1 MGDEQRERSLVLR
14 AQSGD
19 RDAFDLLLRDVA
31 PPLLRYVIRVTA
43 DATLAEDIVQ
53 ETLIVIVRKI
63 RWLNDPSLFRAW
75 AYRIASREAF
85 RALRKR
91 RAVITE
97 PIGEVEALIETPID
111 PWQRERL
118 LASLDRLSPASRA
131 VITLHYLEE
140 LPLADIAAILDLAVG
155 TVKSRLA
162 YGLSQLRKS
171 GLIPFLVIDF
181 FINLTIVAIVLA
193 KG

>member
-1 MGDEQRERSLVLR
+1 MHAISSQSRHDGMVDASRERSLVLR

-19 RDAFDLLLRDVA
+19 RDAFDQLLRDIA
-31 PPLLRYVIRVTA
+31 PPLLRYVTRVTA
-43 DATLAEDIVQ
+43 DVALAEDVVQ
-53 ETLIVIVRKI
+53 ESLIAIVRKI
-63 RWLNDPSLFRAW
+63 SWLNDSSLLRAW

-91 RAVITE
+91 RAVVTAPME
-97 PIGEVEALIETPID
+97 ESLEAVSVEVID
-111 PWQRERL
+111 PWRRERL

-140 LPLADIAAILDLAVG
+140 MPLSEVAAILDVSIG

-162 YGLSQLRKS
+162 YGLTQLRKENS
-171 GLIPFLVIDF
+171 E
-181 FINLTIVAIVLA
+181 
-193 KG
+193 

>member
-1 MGDEQRERSLVLR
+1 MADERGLVLR

-19 RDAFDLLLRDVA
+19 RDAFDLLLRDIA
-31 PPLLRYVIRVTA
+31 PLLLRYVTRVTA
-43 DATLAEDIVQ
+43 DGALAEDIVQ

-63 RWLNDPSLFRAW
+63 QWLNDASLFRAW

-91 RAVITE
+91 RAVIFE
-97 PIGEVEALIETPID
+97 PISEQFVSADDTID
-111 PWQRERL
+111 PWLSERL
-118 LASLDRLSPASRA
+118 TTSLERLSPASRA
-131 VITLHYLEE
+131 VLTLHYLEE
-140 LPLADIAAILDLAVG
+140 RPLSEIASILDLTIG

-162 YGLSQLRKS
+162 YGLAQLRKLPV
-171 GLIPFLVIDF
+171 GLVPFLVIDF
-181 FINLTIVAIVLA
+181 LINVSIVILVLK

>member
-1 MGDEQRERSLVLR
+1 MDAERRLVLR

-19 RDAFDLLLRDVA
+19 REAFDLLLRDVA
-31 PPLLRYVIRVTA
+31 PRLLGYVARVTA
-43 DATLAEDIVQ
+43 DRALAEDVVQ
-53 ETLIVIVRKI
+53 ETLITIVKKI
-63 RWLNDPSLFRAW
+63 RWLHDPALFRAW

-91 RAVITE
+91 HARIAE
-97 PIGEVEALIETPID
+97 PLGEIAFVEERID

-131 VITLHYLEE
+131 VITLHYIEE
-140 LPLADIAAILDLAVG
+140 LPLSEIAAILELSIG

-162 YGLSQLRKS
+162 YGLAQLRKEYC
-171 GLIPFLVIDF
+171 P
-181 FINLTIVAIVLA
+181 
-193 KG
+193 